1 MGVEGGVSLTPAFS
15 RWERGLDSRFRGND
29 ERLGAIH
36 RAPTQ
41 KTYSCEGGG
50 RHRLICSRRSQT
62 ATSAPSRPG
71 W

>member
-29 ERLGAIH
+29 ERLGAMN

-50 RHRLICSRRSQT
+50 RQRLIWVRRSRMV
-62 ATSAPSRPG
+62 ASAPSRPG